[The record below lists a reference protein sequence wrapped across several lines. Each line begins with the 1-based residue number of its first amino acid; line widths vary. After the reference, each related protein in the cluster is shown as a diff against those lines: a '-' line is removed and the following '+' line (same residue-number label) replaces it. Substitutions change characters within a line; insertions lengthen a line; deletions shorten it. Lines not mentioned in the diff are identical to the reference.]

1 MDANQR
7 RYAKTHEWVVE
18 ESGIA
23 TMGISTFAVE
33 QLGDIV
39 YVELPGP
46 GKAVS
51 AGDPFGDIESVKAV
65 SDLFAPVSG
74 EVVEVNREL
83 ESKPELVNESP
94 LDRGWILKLRVS
106 SPDEMDGL
114 MTPEQYEKH
123 VAEQH

>member
-1 MDANQR
+1 MDASQR

-18 ESGIA
+18 EGGIA

-39 YVELPGP
+39 YIELPDP

-74 EVVEVNREL
+74 EVVEVNKEL

-94 LDRGWILKLRVS
+94 LDQGWILKLRLS
-106 SPDEMDGL
+106 SPDEVERL